1 MDNMENKEKNEKLS
15 LWTKIIYGTGD
26 LGFSM
31 NNSIIAAFFPIFMMD
46 VIGLTP
52 GLVAIILF
60 VGRSWDYINDPII
73 GFLSDRTRTRWGRRR
88 PFLLFGALPFA
99 LSFILLWLS
108 PNFSKTGLIIYYSL
122 GYIVYEALATAVYM
136 PYFALTPELTEDY
149 DERTQLTSFRM
160 LFNIIGSLTAYIF
173 PMMVIGSM
181 IPENTHRVL
190 LMSVIAGAIAGT
202 PLIFVFLG
210 TREKKEHIREEK
222 PKLIPSLKAAFKNR
236 PFVFGAGIYL
246 LTWMTILVVE
256 TNLLIYIKYIVQ
268 REGQSSIIM
277 ASIFITAILALPLWN
292 WAAKHWSKR
301 LAYIIGI
308 AFWAVVMM
316 VLITVNAE
324 TPFWVILL
332 LCIMAG
338 IGVSA
343 AQVLPWSI
351 IPDAIEWD
359 EWKTYE
365 RHEGMFYSLITLMGK
380 VANSIAVPLSLMI
393 LQLTGYQAASAVQP
407 DSALMGIRLVIGPI
421 PALLLTGGILFAFFY
436 PLSRKQH
443 HKIVKELRLRREA
456 RKQKKTAKVKIP
468 GVKEPI

>member
-1 MDNMENKEKNEKLS
+1 MEKEQKLS
-15 LWTKIIYGTGD
+15 IWTKLIYGAGD

-46 VIGLTP
+46 VIGITP

-60 VGRSWDYINDPII
+60 VGRSWDYVNDPII

-99 LSFILLWLS
+99 LSFVLLWLS
-108 PNFSKTGLIIYYSL
+108 PNFSQTGLIIYYSL
-122 GYIVYEALATAVYM
+122 GYIVYEAMATIVYM
-136 PYFALTPELTEDY
+136 PYYALTPELTEDY

-160 LFNIIGSLTAYIF
+160 LFNILGSLTAYIF

-181 IPENTHRVL
+181 IPENTRRVA
-190 LMSVIAGAIAGT
+190 LMAVIAGAIAAT
-202 PLIFVFLG
+202 PLFGVFLG
-210 TREKKEHIREEK
+210 TREKSEYIKEEK
-222 PKLIPSLKAAFKNR
+222 PKLLPSLKAALKNR

-256 TNLLIYIKYIVQ
+256 TNLLLYIKYIVQ
-268 REGQSSIIM
+268 REGQSTIIM
-277 ASIFITAILALPLWN
+277 ASIFVTAIFALPLWN
-292 WAAKHWSKR
+292 WAAKHWNKR

-308 AFWAVVMM
+308 AFWAVVMI
-316 VLITVNAE
+316 VLITVNAQ
-324 TPFWVILL
+324 TPFWVILA
-332 LCIMAG
+332 LCILAG

-380 VANSIAVPLSLMI
+380 IANSISVPFSLLVLEM
-393 LQLTGYQAASAVQP
+393 TGYQAGSVVQP
-407 DSALMGIRLVIGPI
+407 DSALNGIRLLIGPV
-421 PALLLTGGILFAFFY
+421 PAVLLTGGIVFAIFY
-436 PLSRKQH
+436 PLTRQQH
-443 HKIVKELRLRREA
+443 HQIVEELRNRRKA
-456 RKQKKTAKVKIP
+456 RKANKGLPLGAHS
-468 GVKEPI
+468 EALHE

>member
-1 MDNMENKEKNEKLS
+1 MEKQKKLS
-15 LWTKIIYGTGD
+15 FWTKIIYGSGD

-46 VIGLTP
+46 VVGITP
-52 GLVAIILF
+52 GLAAIILF
-60 VGRSWDYINDPII
+60 VGRSWDYVNDPII

-88 PFLLFGALPFA
+88 PFLLFGAIPFA
-99 LSFILLWLS
+99 LSFVLLWLS
-108 PNFSKTGLIIYYSL
+108 PNFSQTGLIIYYSL
-122 GYIVYEALATAVYM
+122 GYVVYEAMATLVYM
-136 PYFALTPELTEDY
+136 PYYALTPELTEDY
-149 DERTQLTSFRM
+149 DERTQLTTFRM
-160 LFNIIGSLTAYIF
+160 FFNILGSLTAYIF

-181 IPENTHRVL
+181 IPENTRRVA
-190 LMSVIAGAIAGT
+190 LMAVIAGAVAAT
-202 PLIFVFLG
+202 PLLGVFLG
-210 TREKKEHIREEK
+210 TREKKEFIREEK

-256 TNLLIYIKYIVQ
+256 TNLLLYIKYIIQ

-277 ASIFITAILALPLWN
+277 ASIFVTAILALPIWN
-292 WAAKHWSKR
+292 WAAKHWNKR

-308 AFWAVVMM
+308 AFWAVVMIL
-316 VLITVNAE
+316 LILVSAE
-324 TPFWVILL
+324 TPFWVILT
-332 LCIMAG
+332 LCILAG

-380 VANSIAVPLSLMI
+380 MANSISVPMSLII
-393 LQLTGYQAASAVQP
+393 LEMTGYQAGSIVQP
-407 DSALMGIRLVIGPI
+407 DSALTGIRMLIGPI
-421 PALLLTGGILFAFFY
+421 PAVLLTGGIIFAIFY
-436 PLSRKQH
+436 PLTRQQH
-443 HKIVKELRLRREA
+443 HQIVEELRQRRQA
-456 RKQKKTAKVKIP
+456 RKGKAGRVTGAAQKIP
-468 GVKEPI
+468 MD

>member
-1 MDNMENKEKNEKLS
+1 MEKKEKLS

-46 VIGLTP
+46 VIGISP

-60 VGRSWDYINDPII
+60 VGRSWDYVNDPIV

-108 PNFSKTGLIIYYSL
+108 PNFSQTGLIIYYSL
-122 GYIVYEALATAVYM
+122 GYIVYEAMATIVYM
-136 PYFALTPELTEDY
+136 PYYALTPELTEDY

-160 LFNIIGSLTAYIF
+160 LFNILGSLIAYIF

-181 IPENTHRVL
+181 VPENTKRVV
-190 LMSVIAGAIAGT
+190 LMSVIAGAVAAT
-202 PLIFVFLG
+202 PLIGVFLG
-210 TREKKEHIREEK
+210 TREKKEYISEEK
-222 PKLIPSLKAAFKNR
+222 PKFIPSLKAAFKNR

-256 TNLLIYIKYIVQ
+256 TNLLLYIKYIIQ
-268 REGQSSIIM
+268 REGQSSLIM
-277 ASIFITAILALPLWN
+277 ASIFVTAILALPLWN
-292 WAAKHWSKR
+292 WASKHWNKR

-316 VLITVNAE
+316 LLIMVSSE
-324 TPFWVILL
+324 TPFWVILT
-332 LCIMAG
+332 LCVMAG

-365 RHEGMFYSLITLMGK
+365 RHEGMFYSLITLLGK
-380 VANSIAVPLSLMI
+380 IANSVAVPLSLVVLEM
-393 LQLTGYQAASAVQP
+393 TGYQAGTTDQP
-407 DSALMGIRLVIGPI
+407 GSALRGIRLLIGPI
-421 PALLLTGGILFAFFY
+421 PALLLIGGIVFAIFY

-443 HKIVKELRLRREA
+443 RKIVEELRLRRKA
-456 RKQKKTAKVKIP
+456 RKQKSSST
-468 GVKEPI
+468 